1 MSAVSVIESELN
13 QLIET
18 RGFARIAFPGGRSAL
33 QLMEVLSNVDLA
45 WSSVAVTLVDERS
58 VNHLNEASNS
68 KLVNE
73 TLLVNRAGS
82 AVFEPLFNGLTAGSS
97 VHFLNSQVK
106 PLDIAI
112 LGVGEDGHFASLFPA
127 EEPVLGLVNSRAGF
141 VATETSGSPCVP
153 RISMTLSQILS
164 APLVVLLVSSE
175 AKRERVLVGLKKQ
188 DPLNPVSYLLQSDH
202 RVVIEWPNGSVVT
215 AKNGVLQ

>member
-82 AVFEPLFNGLTAGSS
+82 AVFEPLFNGLT
-97 VHFLNSQVK
+97 
-106 PLDIAI
+106 
-112 LGVGEDGHFASLFPA
+112 
-127 EEPVLGLVNSRAGF
+127 
-141 VATETSGSPCVP
+141 
-153 RISMTLSQILS
+153 
-164 APLVVLLVSSE
+164 
-175 AKRERVLVGLKKQ
+175 
-188 DPLNPVSYLLQSDH
+188 
-202 RVVIEWPNGSVVT
+202 
-215 AKNGVLQ
+215 